1 MQNYAKAE
9 VKYVRISPRKV
20 KIVID
25 LIRNKPVGE
34 ALAILKHTPK
44 AASEIVEKLLLSAIA
59 NAENNHGMDVEKL
72 YVAEIY
78 SNAGPMLKRIR
89 ARAQGRAFR
98 ILKRTSHTTIVL
110 KELGA
115 KEDVVEKVETKK
127 EVKKEAPKA
136 EVETAEAP
144 KAKAATTAKKTTST
158 AKKTTSTTAKK
169 ADSEAPKEGAKKT
182 TSTAKKTATT
192 KAASTAK
199 KTTSTAKK
207 TTSTATKATSTAKKT
222 TAKKAEAAKTEEA

>member
-9 VKYVRISPRKV
+9 VNYVRISPRKV
-20 KIVID
+20 KVVID
-25 LIRNKPVGE
+25 LIRNKPVGD

-44 AASEIVEKLLLSAIA
+44 AASEIVEKLLLSAMA

-98 ILKRTSHTTIVL
+98 ILKRTSHTTIIL
-110 KELGA
+110 KEREA
-115 KEDVVEKVETKK
+115 KEVAVTKVEEPKV
-127 EVKKEAPKA
+127 EVKAEEKAP
-136 EVETAEAP
+136 
-144 KAKAATTAKKTTST
+144 AKKPA

-169 ADSEAPKEGAKKT
+169 TTTAKKSTTTTKKT
-182 TSTAKKTATT
+182 T
-192 KAASTAK
+192 
-199 KTTSTAKK
+199 
-207 TTSTATKATSTAKKT
+207 TAKKT
-222 TAKKAEAAKTEEA
+222 TAKKADGEEAPKPRKPRAKKADTAKTEEA

>member
-9 VKYVRISPRKV
+9 VNYVRISPRKV

-44 AASEIVEKLLLSAIA
+44 AASEIVEKLLLSAMA

-115 KEDVVEKVETKK
+115 KEEVVTKVEEKA
-127 EVKKEAPKA
+127 EVKEEAPKA
-136 EVETAEAP
+136 EKKPA
-144 KAKAATTAKKTTST
+144 AKKTTST
-158 AKKTTSTTAKK
+158 AKKTTAKK
-169 ADSEAPKEGAKKT
+169 STATAEKKT
-182 TSTAKKTATT
+182 TA
-192 KAASTAK
+192 
-199 KTTSTAKK
+199 
-207 TTSTATKATSTAKKT
+207 AKKT
-222 TAKKAEAAKTEEA
+222 TAKKADGEEAPKPRKPRAKKADTATTEEA

>member
-9 VKYVRISPRKV
+9 VNYVRISPRKV
-20 KIVID
+20 KVVID
-25 LIRNKPVGE
+25 LIRNKPVGD

-44 AASEIVEKLLLSAIA
+44 AASEIVEKLLLSAMA

-98 ILKRTSHTTIVL
+98 ILKRTSHTTIIL
-110 KELGA
+110 KEREA
-115 KEDVVEKVETKK
+115 KEVAVTKVEEPKV
-127 EVKKEAPKA
+127 EVKAEEKAP
-136 EVETAEAP
+136 
-144 KAKAATTAKKTTST
+144 AKKPA

-169 ADSEAPKEGAKKT
+169 TTTAKKSTTTKKT
-182 TSTAKKTATT
+182 T
-192 KAASTAK
+192 
-199 KTTSTAKK
+199 
-207 TTSTATKATSTAKKT
+207 TAKKT
-222 TAKKAEAAKTEEA
+222 TAKKADGEEAPKPRKPRAKKADTAKTEEA

>member
-9 VKYVRISPRKV
+9 VNYVRISPRKV

-44 AASEIVEKLLLSAIA
+44 AASEIVEKLLLSAMA

-98 ILKRTSHTTIVL
+98 ILKRTSHTTIIL

-115 KEDVVEKVETKK
+115 KEDVVTKVEEPKA
-127 EVKKEAPKA
+127 EVKEEAPKA
-136 EVETAEAP
+136 AEKKPA
-144 KAKAATTAKKTTST
+144 AKKTTST
-158 AKKTTSTTAKK
+158 AKKTTTAKK
-169 ADSEAPKEGAKKT
+169 STTTKT
-182 TSTAKKTATT
+182 TA
-192 KAASTAK
+192 
-199 KTTSTAKK
+199 
-207 TTSTATKATSTAKKT
+207 AKKT
-222 TAKKAEAAKTEEA
+222 TAKKADGEEAPKPSKPRAKKADTAKTEEA

>member
-9 VKYVRISPRKV
+9 VNYVRISPRKV

-44 AASEIVEKLLLSAIA
+44 AASEIVEKLLLSAMA

-98 ILKRTSHTTIVL
+98 ILKRTSHTTIIL

-115 KEDVVEKVETKK
+115 KEEVVTKVEEPKK
-127 EVKKEAPKA
+127 AEVKPEVKEEAPKA
-136 EVETAEAP
+136 EKKPA
-144 KAKAATTAKKTTST
+144 AKKTT
-158 AKKTTSTTAKK
+158 
-169 ADSEAPKEGAKKT
+169 
-182 TSTAKKTATT
+182 
-192 KAASTAK
+192 ASTAK
-199 KTTSTAKK
+199 KTTTAKK
-207 TTSTATKATSTAKKT
+207 STTATAEKKTTTAKKT
-222 TAKKAEAAKTEEA
+222 TAKKADGEEAPKPRKPRAKKADTAKTEEA

>member
-9 VKYVRISPRKV
+9 VNYVRISPRKV

-25 LIRNKPVGE
+25 LIRNKPVGD

-98 ILKRTSHTTIVL
+98 ILKRTSHTTIIL
-110 KELGA
+110 KERDA
-115 KEDVVEKVETKK
+115 KEEVVTKVEET
-127 EVKKEAPKA
+127 KA
-136 EVETAEAP
+136 EVKSEEKKPAAKKTASTE
-144 KAKAATTAKKTTST
+144 KKTTAKKSITT
-158 AKKTTSTTAKK
+158 KKTT
-169 ADSEAPKEGAKKT
+169 
-182 TSTAKKTATT
+182 
-192 KAASTAK
+192 
-199 KTTSTAKK
+199 
-207 TTSTATKATSTAKKT
+207 TAKKT
-222 TAKKAEAAKTEEA
+222 TAKKADGEEAPKPRKPRAKKADTATTEEA

>member
-9 VKYVRISPRKV
+9 VNYVRISPRKV

-25 LIRNKPVGE
+25 LIRNKPVGD

-44 AASEIVEKLLLSAIA
+44 AASEIVEKLLLSAMA

-98 ILKRTSHTTIVL
+98 ILKRTSHTTIIL

-115 KEDVVEKVETKK
+115 KEEVVTKVEEKK
-127 EVKKEAPKA
+127 AEVKEEAPKA
-136 EVETAEAP
+136 EKKPA
-144 KAKAATTAKKTTST
+144 AKKTTST
-158 AKKTTSTTAKK
+158 AKKTTKKSETAT
-169 ADSEAPKEGAKKT
+169 AEKKT
-182 TSTAKKTATT
+182 
-192 KAASTAK
+192 
-199 KTTSTAKK
+199 
-207 TTSTATKATSTAKKT
+207 TAKKT
-222 TAKKAEAAKTEEA
+222 TAKKADGEEAPKPRKPRAKKADTATTEEA

>member
-9 VKYVRISPRKV
+9 VNYVRISPRKV

-25 LIRNKPVGE
+25 LIRNKPVGD

-44 AASEIVEKLLLSAIA
+44 AASEIVEKLLLSAMA

-98 ILKRTSHTTIVL
+98 ILKRTSHTTIIL

-115 KEDVVEKVETKK
+115 KEEVVTKVEEKA
-127 EVKKEAPKA
+127 EVKEEAPKA
-136 EVETAEAP
+136 EKKPA
-144 KAKAATTAKKTTST
+144 AKKTTST
-158 AKKTTSTTAKK
+158 AKKTTTAKK
-169 ADSEAPKEGAKKT
+169 
-182 TSTAKKTATT
+182 STA
-192 KAASTAK
+192 
-199 KTTSTAKK
+199 
-207 TTSTATKATSTAKKT
+207 AKKT
-222 TAKKAEAAKTEEA
+222 TAKKADGEEAPKPRKPRAKKADTATTEEA

>member
-9 VKYVRISPRKV
+9 VNYVRISPRKV

-44 AASEIVEKLLLSAIA
+44 AASEIVEKLLLSAMA

-115 KEDVVEKVETKK
+115 KEEVVTKVEEKA
-127 EVKKEAPKA
+127 EVKEEAPKA
-136 EVETAEAP
+136 EKKPA
-144 KAKAATTAKKTTST
+144 AKKTTST
-158 AKKTTSTTAKK
+158 AKKTTTAKK
-169 ADSEAPKEGAKKT
+169 
-182 TSTAKKTATT
+182 STA
-192 KAASTAK
+192 
-199 KTTSTAKK
+199 
-207 TTSTATKATSTAKKT
+207 AKKT
-222 TAKKAEAAKTEEA
+222 TAKKADGEEAPKPRKPRAKKADTATTEEA

>member
-9 VKYVRISPRKV
+9 VNYVRISPRKV

-44 AASEIVEKLLLSAIA
+44 AASEIVEKLLLSAMA

-115 KEDVVEKVETKK
+115 KEEVVTKVEEKA
-127 EVKKEAPKA
+127 EVKEEAPKA
-136 EVETAEAP
+136 EKKPA
-144 KAKAATTAKKTTST
+144 AKKTTST
-158 AKKTTSTTAKK
+158 AKKTTTAKK
-169 ADSEAPKEGAKKT
+169 
-182 TSTAKKTATT
+182 ST
-192 KAASTAK
+192 
-199 KTTSTAKK
+199 
-207 TTSTATKATSTAKKT
+207 TAKKT
-222 TAKKAEAAKTEEA
+222 TAKKADGEEAPKPRKPRAKKADTATTEEA

>member
-44 AASEIVEKLLLSAIA
+44 AASEVVEKLLLSAMA

-78 SNAGPMLKRIR
+78 SNAGPILKRIR
-89 ARAQGRAFR
+89 PRAQGRAFR
-98 ILKRTSHTTIVL
+98 IFKRTSHTTIIL

-115 KEDVVEKVETKK
+115 KEEVVAPKPEVKEVKAEPKP
-127 EVKKEAPKA
+127 EVKKEEVKEEVKKAPAKKTTTSTKT
-136 EVETAEAP
+136 TAEKKTTTTK
-144 KAKAATTAKKTTST
+144 KATTEKSTEKAAEKKPAAKKTTST
-158 AKKTTSTTAKK
+158 AAKTTT
-169 ADSEAPKEGAKKT
+169 
-182 TSTAKKTATT
+182 
-192 KAASTAK
+192 
-199 KTTSTAKK
+199 
-207 TTSTATKATSTAKKT
+207 KKT
-222 TAKKAEAAKTEEA
+222 TAKKADGEEAPKPSKPRAKKADTAKTEEA

>member
-9 VKYVRISPRKV
+9 VNYVRISPRKV

-44 AASEIVEKLLLSAIA
+44 AASEIVEKLLLSAMA

-115 KEDVVEKVETKK
+115 KEEVVTKVEEKA
-127 EVKKEAPKA
+127 EVKEEAPKA
-136 EVETAEAP
+136 EKKPA
-144 KAKAATTAKKTTST
+144 AKKTTST
-158 AKKTTSTTAKK
+158 AKKTTKKSETAT
-169 ADSEAPKEGAKKT
+169 AEKKT
-182 TSTAKKTATT
+182 
-192 KAASTAK
+192 
-199 KTTSTAKK
+199 
-207 TTSTATKATSTAKKT
+207 TAKKT
-222 TAKKAEAAKTEEA
+222 TAKKADGEEAPKPRKPRAKKADTAKTEEA

>member
-44 AASEIVEKLLLSAIA
+44 AASEVVEKLLLSAMA

-78 SNAGPMLKRIR
+78 SNAGPMLKRVR

-115 KEDVVEKVETKK
+115 KEEVVVKKVEEPKT
-127 EVKKEAPKA
+127 EVKKE
-136 EVETAEAP
+136 EAEAP
-144 KAKAATTAKKTTST
+144 KKAPAKKSTST
-158 AKKTTSTTAKK
+158 AKKTTSTA
-169 ADSEAPKEGAKKT
+169 
-182 TSTAKKTATT
+182 
-192 KAASTAK
+192 AK

-207 TTSTATKATSTAKKT
+207 TTSTAKKTT
-222 TAKKAEAAKTEEA
+222 TAKKAEGEEAPKPRKPRAKKEETAKTEEA

>member
-9 VKYVRISPRKV
+9 VNYVRISPRKV

-25 LIRNKPVGE
+25 LIRNKPVGD

-98 ILKRTSHTTIVL
+98 ILKRTSHTTIIL

-115 KEDVVEKVETKK
+115 KEDVVTKVEETKA
-127 EVKKEAPKA
+127 EVKEEAPKA
-136 EVETAEAP
+136 EKKPA
-144 KAKAATTAKKTTST
+144 AKKTTST
-158 AKKTTSTTAKK
+158 AKKTTAKKSTTT
-169 ADSEAPKEGAKKT
+169 KT
-182 TSTAKKTATT
+182 T
-192 KAASTAK
+192 
-199 KTTSTAKK
+199 
-207 TTSTATKATSTAKKT
+207 TAKKT
-222 TAKKAEAAKTEEA
+222 TAKKADGEEAPKPRKPRAKKADTAKTEEA

>member
-9 VKYVRISPRKV
+9 VNYVRISPRKV

-25 LIRNKPVGE
+25 LIRNKPVGD

-44 AASEIVEKLLLSAIA
+44 AASEIVEKLLLSAMA

-98 ILKRTSHTTIVL
+98 ILKRTSHTTIIL

-115 KEDVVEKVETKK
+115 KEEVVTKVEEKK
-127 EVKKEAPKA
+127 AEVKEEAPKA
-136 EVETAEAP
+136 E
-144 KAKAATTAKKTTST
+144 KKP
-158 AKKTTSTTAKK
+158 A
-169 ADSEAPKEGAKKT
+169 
-182 TSTAKKTATT
+182 
-192 KAASTAK
+192 
-199 KTTSTAKK
+199 
-207 TTSTATKATSTAKKT
+207 AKKT
-222 TAKKAEAAKTEEA
+222 TAKKADGEEAPKPRQPRAKKADTATTEEA

>member
-9 VKYVRISPRKV
+9 VNYVRISPRKV

-25 LIRNKPVGE
+25 LIRNKPVGD

-98 ILKRTSHTTIVL
+98 ILKRTSHTTIIL

-115 KEDVVEKVETKK
+115 KEDVVTKVEEPKA

-136 EVETAEAP
+136 EKKPA
-144 KAKAATTAKKTTST
+144 AKKTTST
-158 AKKTTSTTAKK
+158 AKKSTTT
-169 ADSEAPKEGAKKT
+169 KT
-182 TSTAKKTATT
+182 T
-192 KAASTAK
+192 
-199 KTTSTAKK
+199 
-207 TTSTATKATSTAKKT
+207 TAKKT
-222 TAKKAEAAKTEEA
+222 TAKKADGEEAPKPRKPRAKKADTAKTEEA

>member
-9 VKYVRISPRKV
+9 VNYVRISPRKV

-44 AASEIVEKLLLSAIA
+44 AASEIVEKLLLSAMA

-98 ILKRTSHTTIVL
+98 ILKRTSHTTIIL

-115 KEDVVEKVETKK
+115 KEEVVTKVEEPKA
-127 EVKKEAPKA
+127 EVKEEAPKA
-136 EVETAEAP
+136 A
-144 KAKAATTAKKTTST
+144 AKKTTST
-158 AKKTTSTTAKK
+158 AKKTTTAKK
-169 ADSEAPKEGAKKT
+169 STTKT
-182 TSTAKKTATT
+182 TA
-192 KAASTAK
+192 
-199 KTTSTAKK
+199 
-207 TTSTATKATSTAKKT
+207 AKKT
-222 TAKKAEAAKTEEA
+222 TAKKADGEEAPKPRKPRAKKADTATTEEA

>member
-44 AASEIVEKLLLSAIA
+44 AASEVVEKLLLSAMA

-78 SNAGPMLKRIR
+78 SNAGPMLKRVR

-115 KEDVVEKVETKK
+115 KEEVVVKKVEEPKA
-127 EVKKEAPKA
+127 EVKKE
-136 EVETAEAP
+136 EAEAP
-144 KAKAATTAKKTTST
+144 KKAPAKKST
-158 AKKTTSTTAKK
+158 
-169 ADSEAPKEGAKKT
+169 
-182 TSTAKKTATT
+182 
-192 KAASTAK
+192 STAK

-207 TTSTATKATSTAKKT
+207 TTSTAKKTT
-222 TAKKAEAAKTEEA
+222 TAKKAEGEEAPKPRKPRAKKEETAKTEEA

>member
-9 VKYVRISPRKV
+9 VNYVRISPRKV

-25 LIRNKPVGE
+25 LIRNKPVGD

-44 AASEIVEKLLLSAIA
+44 AASEIVEKLLLSAMA

-98 ILKRTSHTTIVL
+98 ILKRTSHT
-110 KELGA
+110 
-115 KEDVVEKVETKK
+115 
-127 EVKKEAPKA
+127 
-136 EVETAEAP
+136 
-144 KAKAATTAKKTTST
+144 
-158 AKKTTSTTAKK
+158 
-169 ADSEAPKEGAKKT
+169 
-182 TSTAKKTATT
+182 
-192 KAASTAK
+192 
-199 KTTSTAKK
+199 
-207 TTSTATKATSTAKKT
+207 ATSLDSRSLRMIVV
-222 TAKKAEAAKTEEA
+222 

>member
-9 VKYVRISPRKV
+9 VNYVRISPRKV

-25 LIRNKPVGE
+25 LIRNKPVGD

-98 ILKRTSHTTIVL
+98 ILKRTSHTTIIL

-115 KEDVVEKVETKK
+115 KEDVVTKVEEPKA
-127 EVKKEAPKA
+127 EVKEEAPKA
-136 EVETAEAP
+136 EKKPA
-144 KAKAATTAKKTTST
+144 AKKTTST
-158 AKKTTSTTAKK
+158 AKKTTTAKK
-169 ADSEAPKEGAKKT
+169 
-182 TSTAKKTATT
+182 STTT
-192 KAASTAK
+192 KT
-199 KTTSTAKK
+199 
-207 TTSTATKATSTAKKT
+207 TAKKT
-222 TAKKAEAAKTEEA
+222 TAKKADGEEAPKPRKPRAKKADTAKTEEA

>member
-9 VKYVRISPRKV
+9 VNYVRISPRKV

-44 AASEIVEKLLLSAIA
+44 AASEVVEKLLLSAMA

-110 KELGA
+110 KEREA
-115 KEDVVEKVETKK
+115 NEEVVKKAEKKASTKPETT
-127 EVKKEAPKA
+127 EVKEEVKEA
-136 EVETAEAP
+136 
-144 KAKAATTAKKTTST
+144 AKKTTAKKTTST
-158 AKKTTSTTAKK
+158 TKKTTSAAK
-169 ADSEAPKEGAKKT
+169 
-182 TSTAKKTATT
+182 ST
-192 KAASTAK
+192 
-199 KTTSTAKK
+199 
-207 TTSTATKATSTAKKT
+207 TAKKT
-222 TAKKAEAAKTEEA
+222 TAKKADGEEAPKPRKPRAKKADTATTEEA

>member
-9 VKYVRISPRKV
+9 AKYVRISPRKV

-44 AASEIVEKLLLSAIA
+44 AASEVVEKLLLSAMA
-59 NAENNHGMDVEKL
+59 NAENNHGMNVENL

-98 ILKRTSHTTIVL
+98 ILKRTSHTTVIL
-110 KELGA
+110 KEREALEEAPKKAEVKEEPKKAEKKAPA
-115 KEDVVEKVETKK
+115 KKAETSAK
-127 EVKKEAPKA
+127 KKEADTEKEKTEKKPA
-136 EVETAEAP
+136 
-144 KAKAATTAKKTTST
+144 AKKTSAAKKATTSAT
-158 AKKTTSTTAKK
+158 KKTTA
-169 ADSEAPKEGAKKT
+169 
-182 TSTAKKTATT
+182 
-192 KAASTAK
+192 
-199 KTTSTAKK
+199 
-207 TTSTATKATSTAKKT
+207 AKKT
-222 TAKKAEAAKTEEA
+222 TAKKAEGEEAPKPKKPRAKKADTDKTEEA

>member
-9 VKYVRISPRKV
+9 VNYVRISPRKV

-44 AASEIVEKLLLSAIA
+44 AASEIVEKLLLSAMA

-98 ILKRTSHTTIVL
+98 ILKRTSHTTIIL

-115 KEDVVEKVETKK
+115 KEDVVTKVEEKA
-127 EVKKEAPKA
+127 EVKEEAPKA
-136 EVETAEAP
+136 EKKPA
-144 KAKAATTAKKTTST
+144 AKKTTST
-158 AKKTTSTTAKK
+158 AKKTTTAKK
-169 ADSEAPKEGAKKT
+169 STATAEKKT
-182 TSTAKKTATT
+182 TA
-192 KAASTAK
+192 
-199 KTTSTAKK
+199 
-207 TTSTATKATSTAKKT
+207 AKKT
-222 TAKKAEAAKTEEA
+222 TAKKADGEEAPKPRKPRAKKADTATTEEA

>member
-9 VKYVRISPRKV
+9 VNYVRISPRKV

-25 LIRNKPVGE
+25 LIRNKPVGD

-44 AASEIVEKLLLSAIA
+44 AASEIVEKLLLSAMA

-78 SNAGPMLKRIR
+78 SNAGPMLKRVR

-115 KEDVVEKVETKK
+115 KEEVVVKKVEEPKT
-127 EVKKEAPKA
+127 EVKKE
-136 EVETAEAP
+136 EAEAP
-144 KAKAATTAKKTTST
+144 KKAPAKKSASTAKKTTST
-158 AKKTTSTTAKK
+158 A
-169 ADSEAPKEGAKKT
+169 
-182 TSTAKKTATT
+182 
-192 KAASTAK
+192 AK

-207 TTSTATKATSTAKKT
+207 TTSTAKKT
-222 TAKKAEAAKTEEA
+222 TAKKAEGEEAPKPRKPRAKKEETAKTEEA

>member
-9 VKYVRISPRKV
+9 VNYVRISPRKV

-44 AASEIVEKLLLSAIA
+44 AASEIVEKLLLSAMA

-98 ILKRTSHTTIVL
+98 ILKRASHITVCV
-110 KELGA
+110 A
-115 KEDVVEKVETKK
+115 EKQ
-127 EVKKEAPKA
+127 
-136 EVETAEAP
+136 
-144 KAKAATTAKKTTST
+144 
-158 AKKTTSTTAKK
+158 
-169 ADSEAPKEGAKKT
+169 
-182 TSTAKKTATT
+182 
-192 KAASTAK
+192 
-199 KTTSTAKK
+199 
-207 TTSTATKATSTAKKT
+207 
-222 TAKKAEAAKTEEA
+222 

>member
-9 VKYVRISPRKV
+9 VNYVRISPRKV

-44 AASEIVEKLLLSAIA
+44 AASEIVEKLLLSAMA

-98 ILKRTSHTTIVL
+98 ILKRTSHTTIIL

-115 KEDVVEKVETKK
+115 KEEVVTKVEEPKA
-127 EVKKEAPKA
+127 EVKEEAPKA
-136 EVETAEAP
+136 EKKPA
-144 KAKAATTAKKTTST
+144 AKKTTST
-158 AKKTTSTTAKK
+158 AKKTTTAKK
-169 ADSEAPKEGAKKT
+169 STATAEKKT
-182 TSTAKKTATT
+182 TA
-192 KAASTAK
+192 
-199 KTTSTAKK
+199 
-207 TTSTATKATSTAKKT
+207 AKKT
-222 TAKKAEAAKTEEA
+222 TAKKADGEEAPKPRKPRAKKEETAKTEEA

>member
-9 VKYVRISPRKV
+9 VKYARISPRKV

-44 AASEIVEKLLLSAIA
+44 AASEIVEKLLLSAMA
-59 NAENNHGMDVEKL
+59 NAENNHGMNVEDL

-110 KELGA
+110 KERNA
-115 KEDVVEKVETKK
+115 TEEVVVNKAEDKAPKAETKT
-127 EVKKEAPKA
+127 EVKEEAPKA
-136 EVETAEAP
+136 EEKKTTA
-144 KAKAATTAKKTTST
+144 KKTTSKKTTSTAKKTTSAAKKTTST
-158 AKKTTSTTAKK
+158 AKKTTAKSTAKK
-169 ADSEAPKEGAKKT
+169 ADGEEAPKPRKPR
-182 TSTAKKTATT
+182 
-192 KAASTAK
+192 
-199 KTTSTAKK
+199 
-207 TTSTATKATSTAKKT
+207 
-222 TAKKAEAAKTEEA
+222 AKKADAAKTEEA

>member
-9 VKYVRISPRKV
+9 VNYVRISPRKV

-98 ILKRTSHTTIVL
+98 ILKRTSHTTIIL

-115 KEDVVEKVETKK
+115 KEEVVTKVEEKA
-127 EVKKEAPKA
+127 EVKEEAPKA
-136 EVETAEAP
+136 EKKPA
-144 KAKAATTAKKTTST
+144 AKKTTST
-158 AKKTTSTTAKK
+158 AKKTTKKSETAT
-169 ADSEAPKEGAKKT
+169 AEKKT
-182 TSTAKKTATT
+182 
-192 KAASTAK
+192 
-199 KTTSTAKK
+199 
-207 TTSTATKATSTAKKT
+207 TAKKT
-222 TAKKAEAAKTEEA
+222 TAKKADGEEAPKPRKPRAKKADTAKTEEA

>member
-9 VKYVRISPRKV
+9 VNYVRISPRKV

-44 AASEIVEKLLLSAIA
+44 AASEIVEKLLLSAMA
-59 NAENNHGMDVEKL
+59 NAETNHGMDVEKL

-98 ILKRTSHTTIVL
+98 ILKRTSHTTIIL
-110 KELGA
+110 KEREA
-115 KEDVVEKVETKK
+115 KEVAVTKVE
-127 EVKKEAPKA
+127 EPKA
-136 EVETAEAP
+136 EVKAEAAET
-144 KAKAATTAKKTTST
+144 KTAAKKPAAKKTSSTTAKKTTT
-158 AKKTTSTTAKK
+158 AKKS
-169 ADSEAPKEGAKKT
+169 
-182 TSTAKKTATT
+182 TATT
-192 KAASTAK
+192 K
-199 KTTSTAKK
+199 KTTTA
-207 TTSTATKATSTAKKT
+207 AKKT
-222 TAKKAEAAKTEEA
+222 TAKKADGEEAPKPRKPRAKKADTAKTEEA

>member
-9 VKYVRISPRKV
+9 VNYVRISPRKV

-25 LIRNKPVGE
+25 LIRNKPVGD

-44 AASEIVEKLLLSAIA
+44 AASEIVEKLLLSAMA

-98 ILKRTSHTTIVL
+98 ILKRTSHTTIIL
-110 KELGA
+110 KEREA
-115 KEDVVEKVETKK
+115 KEEVVTKVEEPKT
-127 EVKKEAPKA
+127 EVKA
-136 EVETAEAP
+136 EVKTEEKKPA
-144 KAKAATTAKKTTST
+144 AKKT
-158 AKKTTSTTAKK
+158 
-169 ADSEAPKEGAKKT
+169 
-182 TSTAKKTATT
+182 
-192 KAASTAK
+192 ASTAK
-199 KTTSTAKK
+199 KTTTAKK
-207 TTSTATKATSTAKKT
+207 STTTKTTTAKKT
-222 TAKKAEAAKTEEA
+222 TAKKADGEEAPKPRKPRAKKADTATTEEA

>member
-9 VKYVRISPRKV
+9 VNYVRISPRKV

-25 LIRNKPVGE
+25 LIRNKPVGD

-44 AASEIVEKLLLSAIA
+44 AASEIVEKLLLSAMA

-98 ILKRTSHTTIVL
+98 ILKRTSHTTIIL

-115 KEDVVEKVETKK
+115 KEEVVTKVEEPKK
-127 EVKKEAPKA
+127 AEVKPEVKDEAPKA
-136 EVETAEAP
+136 EKKPA
-144 KAKAATTAKKTTST
+144 AKKTTST
-158 AKKTTSTTAKK
+158 AKKTTTAKK
-169 ADSEAPKEGAKKT
+169 STAASAEKKT
-182 TSTAKKTATT
+182 TA
-192 KAASTAK
+192 
-199 KTTSTAKK
+199 
-207 TTSTATKATSTAKKT
+207 AKKT
-222 TAKKAEAAKTEEA
+222 TAKKADGEEAPKPRKPRAKKADTAKTEEA

>member
-9 VKYVRISPRKV
+9 VNYVRISPRKV

-44 AASEIVEKLLLSAIA
+44 AASEIVEKLLLSAMA

-98 ILKRTSHTTIVL
+98 ILKRTSHTTIIL

-115 KEDVVEKVETKK
+115 KEEVVTKVEEPKK
-127 EVKKEAPKA
+127 AEVKPEVKEEAPKA
-136 EVETAEAP
+136 EKKPA
-144 KAKAATTAKKTTST
+144 AKKTT
-158 AKKTTSTTAKK
+158 
-169 ADSEAPKEGAKKT
+169 
-182 TSTAKKTATT
+182 
-192 KAASTAK
+192 ASTAK
-199 KTTSTAKK
+199 KTTTAKKSTTATAEKKTTTAKK
-207 TTSTATKATSTAKKT
+207 TP
-222 TAKKAEAAKTEEA
+222 AKKADGEEAPKPRKPRAKKADTAKTEEA

>member
-9 VKYVRISPRKV
+9 VNYVRISPRKV

-44 AASEIVEKLLLSAIA
+44 AASEIVEKLLLSAMA

-115 KEDVVEKVETKK
+115 KEEVVTKVEEKA
-127 EVKKEAPKA
+127 EVKEEAPKA
-136 EVETAEAP
+136 EKKPA
-144 KAKAATTAKKTTST
+144 AKKTTST
-158 AKKTTSTTAKK
+158 AKKTTTAKK
-169 ADSEAPKEGAKKT
+169 
-182 TSTAKKTATT
+182 ST
-192 KAASTAK
+192 
-199 KTTSTAKK
+199 
-207 TTSTATKATSTAKKT
+207 TAKKT
-222 TAKKAEAAKTEEA
+222 TAKKADGEEAPKPRKPRAKKADTAKTEEA

>member
-9 VKYVRISPRKV
+9 VNYVRISPRKV

-25 LIRNKPVGE
+25 LIRNKPVGD

-44 AASEIVEKLLLSAIA
+44 AASEIVEKLLLSAMA

-98 ILKRTSHTTIVL
+98 ILKRTSHTTIIL
-110 KELGA
+110 KERDV
-115 KEDVVEKVETKK
+115 KEEVVTQVEEPKT
-127 EVKKEAPKA
+127 EVKA
-136 EVETAEAP
+136 EEKKPAVKKT
-144 KAKAATTAKKTTST
+144 TTAKKSTTT
-158 AKKTTSTTAKK
+158 KKTT
-169 ADSEAPKEGAKKT
+169 
-182 TSTAKKTATT
+182 
-192 KAASTAK
+192 
-199 KTTSTAKK
+199 
-207 TTSTATKATSTAKKT
+207 TAKKT
-222 TAKKAEAAKTEEA
+222 TAKKADGEEAPKPRKPRAKKADTATTEEA

>member
-44 AASEIVEKLLLSAIA
+44 AASEVVEKLLLSAMA

-78 SNAGPMLKRIR
+78 SNAGPMLKRVR

-115 KEDVVEKVETKK
+115 KEEVVVKKVEEPKA
-127 EVKKEAPKA
+127 EVKKE
-136 EVETAEAP
+136 EAEAP
-144 KAKAATTAKKTTST
+144 KKAPAKKSTSTAKKTTSTAAKKTTST
-158 AKKTTSTTAKK
+158 AKKTT
-169 ADSEAPKEGAKKT
+169 
-182 TSTAKKTATT
+182 
-192 KAASTAK
+192 
-199 KTTSTAKK
+199 
-207 TTSTATKATSTAKKT
+207 
-222 TAKKAEAAKTEEA
+222 TAKKAEGEEAPKPRKPRAKKEETAKTEEA